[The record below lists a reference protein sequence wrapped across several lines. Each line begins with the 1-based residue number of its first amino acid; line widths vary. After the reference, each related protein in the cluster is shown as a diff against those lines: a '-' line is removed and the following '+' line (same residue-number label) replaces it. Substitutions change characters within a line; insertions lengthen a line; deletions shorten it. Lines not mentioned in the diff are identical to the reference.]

1 MRSCSPHVSAT
12 HPSKQDCGEHYDRE
26 TVEERYHGH
35 DRALFRR
42 DYGGLFLDLF
52 PYELT
57 LLRQGYLSPE
67 QGWDRITW
75 WLFERS

>member
-1 MRSCSPHVSAT
+1 
-12 HPSKQDCGEHYDRE
+12 
-26 TVEERYHGH
+26 
-35 DRALFRR
+35 
-42 DYGGLFLDLF
+42 LFLDLF

-67 QGWDRITW
+67 EGWDCITW

>member
-1 MRSCSPHVSAT
+1 MVRASSRYVF
-12 HPSKQDCGEHYDRE
+12 CGEYYDRE
-26 TVEERYHGH
+26 TVAVPYHGH
-35 DRALFRR
+35 ERAMFRR

-67 QGWDRITW
+67 EGWDRITW